1 MISVEWEAV
10 GDKEYVRHLFKLA
23 FKFFRQPATKK
34 ISMLPTVM
42 AQLKKADLQMAFV
55 EANILSVLTD
65 WLAPM
70 PDKSLPSVQIRRA
83 ILQLLTG

>member
-1 MISVEWEAV
+1 
-10 GDKEYVRHLFKLA
+10 
-23 FKFFRQPATKK
+23 
-34 ISMLPTVM
+34 MLGTVM

-70 PDKSLPSVQIRRA
+70 PDKSLPSVQIRKE
-83 ILQLLTG
+83 ILKLLSGSLPKKLTLFIVTKLTQWDLNNGLVRYLNGPK

>member
-1 MISVEWEAV
+1 M
-10 GDKEYVRHLFKLA
+10 LA
-23 FKFFRQPATKK
+23 
-34 ISMLPTVM
+34 TVM

-70 PDKSLPSVQIRRA
+70 PDKSLPSVQIRKE
-83 ILQLLTG
+83 ILKLLSGTLTEKLNHFIIAKLILWVFENGPFKYQI

>member
-1 MISVEWEAV
+1 MI
-10 GDKEYVRHLFKLA
+10 G
-23 FKFFRQPATKK
+23 RQPATKK
-34 ISMLPTVM
+34 TSMLPTVM

-70 PDKSLPSVQIRRA
+70 PDKSLPSVQIRRE
-83 ILQLLTG
+83 ILKLLAGNCKIEWIF

>member
-1 MISVEWEAV
+1 MDVFS
-10 GDKEYVRHLFKLA
+10 KS
-23 FKFFRQPATKK
+23 RQPATKK
-34 ISMLPTVM
+34 TSMLSIVM

-70 PDKSLPSVQIRRA
+70 PDKSLPSVQIRRE
-83 ILQLLTG
+83 ILKLLSGDTF